1 MELNINQNVSDAFYR
16 YKMPQLS
23 AKVEGKGNGIK
34 TVIVN
39 VTDIAKRLYR
49 KPIYVTKYFGCELGA
64 QIHVDDKND
73 RYIVNGAHDT
83 ARLQELLFGFINKFV
98 LCSNCGN
105 PETTLQVKV
114 KAGVVNTICT
124 ACGNRGQL
132 DPRHRLTQFIIKNPP
147 GDESA
152 ATEKRGK
159 KVKKMKNGKDQQP
172 EDDDQSPAGDD
183 FRNSQSLSED
193 EDVDW
198 GEDTT
203 EEAQKRRL
211 AELSDMARNLTVNAD
226 IEKTETERAN
236 MFFKLITQYKQAG
249 DAVSRGQELRNEAQR
264 LNLGNRSVL
273 IVAEVLLS
281 DPKTIVTD
289 IKCYKPVF
297 LQFTRVGDQQHKTQ
311 GYVLG
316 AMASLIEKHLDE
328 LLPKACHILKALY
341 DDDIVE
347 EEVILSWF
355 EKNLAKRYVSKN
367 LAGKIADKCAP
378 MLTWLREA
386 DTESDDDD
394 GADAEQGFDGN
405 ETPAESSNSAEI
417 SPNPKQQKVDEVE
430 TDSGDDLDI
439 DAI

>member
-39 VTDIAKRLYR
+39 VTDIAKRLNR

-83 ARLQELLFGFINKFV
+83 ARLQELLFAFINKFV

-105 PETTLQVKV
+105 PETTLQVKI
-114 KAGVVNTICT
+114 KPGVVNTICT

-152 ATEKRGK
+152 PTEKRGK
-159 KVKKMKNGKDQQP
+159 KVKKVKNSKDQQP

-183 FRNSQSLSED
+183 GRNSQSLSED

-211 AELSDMARNLTVNAD
+211 AELSDMARNLTIDAD

-236 MFFKLITQYKQAG
+236 MFFKLLTQCKQAG
-249 DAVSRGQELRNEAQR
+249 DVVKRGQELRNEAQR
-264 LNLGNRSVL
+264 LNLGSRSVL

-289 IKCYKPVF
+289 IKRYKPVF
-297 LQFTRVGDQQHKTQ
+297 LQFTRIGDQQHKTQ

-316 AMASLIEKHLDE
+316 AMAILIEKHSDE

-347 EEVILSWF
+347 EDVILSWF

-367 LAGKIADKCAP
+367 LAGKIADVCAP

-386 DTESDDDD
+386 DTESDEDEVEGSDED
-394 GADAEQGFDGN
+394 EALAEL
-405 ETPAESSNSAEI
+405 PNSAEV
-417 SPNPKQQKVDEVE
+417 SPNSKQQKVDELE
-430 TDSGDDLDI
+430 MESDDDLDI

>member
-105 PETTLQVKV
+105 PETTLNVKER
-114 KAGVVNTICT
+114 AGVVTTTCS

-147 GDESA
+147 VDESA
-152 ATEKRGK
+152 SAEKKGK
-159 KVKKMKNGKDQQP
+159 KLKKARNGKEQHAD
-172 EDDDQSPAGDD
+172 EDDHSPVGDEEH
-183 FRNSQSLSED
+183 NGQAPSD
-193 EDVDW
+193 EEEEVDW

-203 EEAQKRRL
+203 EEAQKMRL
-211 AELSDMARNLTVNAD
+211 AELSEMARSLTINAD
-226 IEKTETERAN
+226 VEKTETERAN
-236 MFFKLITQYKQAG
+236 IFFKHLTQLKQSG
-249 DAVSRGQELRNEAQR
+249 DVAPHGHDLKVEAERLDLGSRA
-264 LNLGNRSVL
+264 VL

-281 DPKTIVTD
+281 DPQTIVAD
-289 IKCYKPVF
+289 IRKYKPVF
-297 LQFTRVGDQQHKTQ
+297 LQFTRVGDQQQKAQ
-311 GYVLG
+311 GYLLG
-316 AMASLIEKHLDE
+316 AMASLIDKHSRENLVS
-328 LLPKACHILKALY
+328 KSCHILKEFY
-341 DDDIVE
+341 DCDIIE

-355 EKNLAKRYVSKN
+355 EKNSAKRYVPKN
-367 LAGKIADKCAP
+367 VAAKIAEVCAP
-378 MLTWLREA
+378 MLTWLKEA
-386 DTESDDDD
+386 DTESEEDEVEDESHNADQDSPHNASVPKTSSQAASESEENDDDD
-394 GADAEQGFDGN
+394 
-405 ETPAESSNSAEI
+405 
-417 SPNPKQQKVDEVE
+417 
-430 TDSGDDLDI
+430 DDLDI